1 MKSREENDLRKRNF
15 KEPNHLKVY
24 PLKTQIKS
32 VIEQIND
39 VNKGQNNLDNL
50 TGLYNERLKK
60 EIKK

>member
-1 MKSREENDLRKRNF
+1 MKSREEGKRNF

-39 VNKGQNNLDNL
+39 VNKGQ
-50 TGLYNERLKK
+50 KP
-60 EIKK
+60 I